1 MPDDDLPVMSLW
13 VQKLFGSSRVAECH
27 GFAQG
32 VYLLLLA
39 REHGFRGRGLPS
51 DDAALA
57 RLAGLDRPDWDRV
70 RDQVLQF
77 FELRPDGRLVNST
90 CEEQIAE
97 AIESR
102 DRVREQRRCAA
113 RARWGTDQEGS
124 SGGTPQPPAPT
135 GTDAGRNAAAYAP
148 ALRPDMRLQCPP
160 SPSPSEDEIPPLPP
174 ASGGGAGGEILS
186 AAKKALAC
194 STREARRLLREHP
207 ALTARDLQD
216 WADLPARRP
225 DLLEGVRSPPAY
237 LRALAWRY
245 GTVAAAGAAGPPREA
260 PEVAREEALR
270 RRNEELR
277 AELRDASAREALSP
291 DELREAAGQWRR
303 RKGGT

>member
-51 DDAALA
+51 DDGALA
-57 RLAGLDRPDWDRV
+57 RLAGLDRSDWDRV
-70 RDQVLQF
+70 KDQVLQF
-77 FELRPDGRLVNST
+77 FELRPDGRLENRT

-102 DRVREQRRCAA
+102 DRVREQRRGAA
-113 RARWGTDQEGS
+113 RARWGTDQEDS
-124 SGGTPQPPAPT
+124 SAGTPPLPLPT
-135 GTDAGRNAAAYAP
+135 GTDAGRNAGADAA

-186 AAKKALAC
+186 AAKKALGC
-194 STREARRLLREHP
+194 SVREARRLLREHP
-207 ALTARDLQD
+207 AMTARDLED
-216 WADLPARRP
+216 WAQLPARRP
-225 DLLEGVRSPPAY
+225 DLLVGVRSPPAY
-237 LRALAWRY
+237 VRGLAWRY
-245 GTVAAAGAAGPPREA
+245 GTVAAAGAAGPPRESA
-260 PEVAREEALR
+260 EAAKEAALR

-277 AELRDASAREALSP
+277 RELQEAAGRERLGQ
-291 DELREAAGQWRR
+291 DELKAMAGQWRR